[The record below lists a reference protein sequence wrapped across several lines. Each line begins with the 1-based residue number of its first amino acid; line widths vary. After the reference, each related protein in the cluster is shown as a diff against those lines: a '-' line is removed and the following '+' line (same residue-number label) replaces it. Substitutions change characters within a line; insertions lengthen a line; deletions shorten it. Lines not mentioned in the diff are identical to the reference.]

1 MRQLL
6 FENQKQQLILYTIL
20 KKMQILT
27 LKKRPIHAK
36 SGENDPFKT
45 IFSLKINLLINL
57 FRICLGQI

>member
-27 LKKRPIHAK
+27 LKKGRFMPKVARMTH
-36 SGENDPFKT
+36 
-45 IFSLKINLLINL
+45 LKQY
-57 FRICLGQI
+57 FH